1 MSRFADVLADADA
14 RLSVPEPA
22 RARILLEISADMED
36 LQQEYLGRGL
46 SEQDAEAAVL
56 EHFEMSEDTLRELV
70 RVHDTPIQRSLQS
83 IPGQAGS
90 PWPRLLMVFLAI
102 LVTLASGTIMIRPQL
117 YRDASLSVWAMM
129 PLLVAGFVIASIHVG
144 RLAGGGDRRTPMA
157 RGGLGRLLGLS
168 VLIVAVAAV
177 GLWIELYLGTLRIRN
192 NPGETLI
199 HLVGWLHMASATM
212 VISLTGAL
220 VLGFLWFFLEAWQRR
235 REVAAVANLLEGF

>member
-36 LQQEYLGRGL
+36 LQREYLGRGL
-46 SEQDAEAAVL
+46 SEQEAELAVL

-70 RVHDTPIQRSLQS
+70 RVHDTPFQRSLQTIS
-83 IPGQAGS
+83 GQVGS

-102 LVTLASGTIMIRPQL
+102 LVTFASGTLLIRPQL
-117 YRDASLSVWAMM
+117 YRDASLSVWAIM
-129 PLLVAGFVIASIHVG
+129 PLLVVGFGIAFTHVG
-144 RLAGGGDRRTPMA
+144 RLARGGDRRTPISQ
-157 RGGLGRLLGLS
+157 GGLGRLLGLS
-168 VLIVAVAAV
+168 VLMVAVAGV
-177 GLWIELYLGTLRIRN
+177 GLWIELYLSTLRIRN
-192 NPGETLI
+192 NPAETLI

-212 VISLTGAL
+212 VISLSGAL

-235 REVAAVANLLEGF
+235 REVAAVANLLEEF